1 MNTENLGEILYF
13 GDESDFGSC
22 PHMAGGS
29 GSQGGCGGSGGCG
42 GGDGCKGGSGGSGGC
57 GGNAIT
63 APISSD
69 ND

>member
-42 GGDGCKGGSGGSGGC
+42 G
-57 GGNAIT
+57 NAIT